1 MKSHRQSFLWKA
13 FCLYSPF
20 SSLMNQWVFRSLSP
34 IDLQHEMC
42 LVVFRNH
49 QQERVSFL
57 LLHVSASQKILS
69 FSFCRKI
76 SLSFRPLPVNF
87 TLIYRFQMILIV
99 LARSVYTS
107 TAEKPLI
114 MRSRFRF
121 FFPPFH
127 FQNGGRRIKN
137 EHVIATAPCSRVF
150 VLGLQNYTSFGIP
163 LSTAKFICEAK
174 RSE

>member
-49 QQERVSFL
+49 QQERVSFV

-76 SLSFRPLPVNF
+76 SPSFRPLPVNDSDRSCSF
-87 TLIYRFQMILIV
+87 CIHSDFDRLNV
-99 LARSVYTS
+99 ARQSY
-107 TAEKPLI
+107 PI
-114 MRSRFRF
+114 MRFTNKSLQVSLNAVSLVICG
-121 FFPPFH
+121 PESC
-127 FQNGGRRIKN
+127 IK
-137 EHVIATAPCSRVF
+137 
-150 VLGLQNYTSFGIP
+150 TS
-163 LSTAKFICEAK
+163 
-174 RSE
+174 